1 MEKWYTTTKRKLGV
15 TDQAVA
21 DNGAVLS
28 SCSGDVGSF
37 LPRLCTSL
45 ADRKSKEVKRKVRF
59 TVNAQCAFPDES
71 PTVFSAHNIPL
82 QKKEYR

>member
-1 MEKWYTTTKRKLGV
+1 MEKWYTTTKRKLGI

-37 LPRLCTSL
+37 LTRLCTSL
-45 ADRKSKEVKRKVRF
+45 ADSKSKEVKRKVRF
-59 TVNAQCAFPDES
+59 TLNAQCAFPDES
-71 PTVFSAHNIPL
+71 ATVFSAHNIPL
-82 QKKEYR
+82 QKKEHR